1 MKPDGISI
9 VQNITVGPG
18 TRSTVSV
25 NAVLG
30 PDMDASLI
38 LDSSIPVVAERPMY
52 FNYHGFAQGGHDTRG
67 YGL

>member
-1 MKPDGISI
+1 MKPDGINI
-9 VQNITVGPG
+9 VQKVKVAPG

-25 NAVLG
+25 NQVLG

-38 LDSSIPVVAERPMY
+38 LASSVPVLAERPMY
-52 FNYHGFAQGGHDTRG
+52 FNYKGFAQGGSDTRG